1 MYVKTDPRDMY
12 LKLIGKRTCSIT
24 LLFAHNTINEG
35 YHDIAM
41 TYGTVLNNT
50 KQRFL
55 GKHSCHWQNE
65 EKFLIFVLSRYGT
78 VFGKLYI

>member
-12 LKLIGKRTCSIT
+12 LKLIGRRTFSIIWP
-24 LLFAHNTINEG
+24 FAHNTINEG

-55 GKHSCHWQNE
+55 GKHSCH
-65 EKFLIFVLSRYGT
+65 
-78 VFGKLYI
+78 